1 MQYINKIQNERLII
15 LVDDLDAIVI
25 LKTKKNHEARVRK
38 EARVPKEG
46 GQVDPNKE
54 NQMAARGT

>member
-1 MQYINKIQNERLII
+1 ML
-15 LVDDLDAIVI
+15 A
-25 LKTKKNHEARVRK
+25 KKHAYGKKHAYQVPK

-54 NQMAARGT
+54 NKMAARAHYDEIIEEISLIT